1 MLEYCFLHHAS
12 LPDHL
17 SWVDC
22 ISCPPVRDLLIL
34 FPSTPVSREQIGTTS
49 SCTLVGVLFESLP
62 TAKASCPLCMNTFYY
77 NSSSSLVR
85 VRLDPTE
92 WMQHI
97 VEPPPTSWT
106 LRRSLCSGSACSIL
120 VSMASRSLSRGWHQ
134 TIIPSY
140 TSISGDTKR
149 IHELL
154 KSYGHVKCYV
164 PYQQISS

>member
-1 MLEYCFLHHAS
+1 MIIYEEKCQVYHAS

-62 TAKASCPLCMNTFYY
+62 TVKASCPLCMNTFYY

-106 LRRSLCSGSACSIL
+106 QGHCHVDGIKLSSLHIPQFQETLKGSMSF
-120 VSMASRSLSRGWHQ
+120 
-134 TIIPSY
+134 
-140 TSISGDTKR
+140 
-149 IHELL
+149 
-154 KSYGHVKCYV
+154 
-164 PYQQISS
+164 